1 MNTLD
6 RSNPLVMEPSTPP
19 LNGSGSARAEASRPP
34 LGFYALVLTVLVVL
48 AFVAGL
54 IPRWRDRRDLNELT
68 HQLATPTVIT
78 VSPKP
83 GTPEALLALPAEVRP
98 LVEAPIYARAGGYV
112 KRWYTDIGASVTN
125 GQLLA
130 EIDSP
135 ELNQELAK
143 ARADLAF
150 SEAALVLAKST
161 AARWQE
167 LVKTASVSDQ
177 DAAEKQADLA
187 TKTAA
192 VESARAEVHRLEEMQ
207 SFERV
212 LSPFDGTVTAR
223 NLDVGQLIVIGA
235 GRELFHVAQTRT
247 LRVFSHVP
255 QILSREISAGTTAEL
270 TFTEMPGHI
279 FTAKVVRT
287 AGALDPGS
295 RTLLAELEVDNAR
308 GEIFAGSF
316 AQVRFPSTGGQGKLT
331 LPSNTLLFRAEGA
344 FVGVVG
350 ADSRV
355 ELRRVKLGREFAT
368 SVEIVDGVTSADRIV
383 LNPPDALISGTQVQ
397 VTAPARKEAR

>member
-6 RSNPLVMEPSTPP
+6 RSNPLVMEPPTPP
-19 LNGSGSARAEASRPP
+19 LNGSASPRAEAPRPR
-34 LGFYALVLTVLVVL
+34 LGFYALVLAVLVVL

-68 HQLATPTVIT
+68 HQLATPTVLT

-112 KRWYTDIGASVTN
+112 KHWYTDIGATVTN

-143 ARADLAF
+143 SRADRAF

-235 GRELFHVAQTRT
+235 GRELFHVAQTQT

-295 RTLLAELEVDNAR
+295 RTLLAELEVDNSR

-331 LPSNTLLFRAEGA
+331 LPSNTLLFRPEGA

-350 ADSRV
+350 ADSKV

-383 LNPPDALISGTQVQ
+383 LNPPDSLISGTQVQ
-397 VTAPARKEAR
+397 VVTPATKEAR

>member
-19 LNGSGSARAEASRPP
+19 QNGSGSPQAAPPRPR
-34 LGFYALVLTVLVVL
+34 LGFYALVLVVLIVL

-54 IPRWRDRRDLNELT
+54 VPRWRDRRDLNELT

-83 GTPEALLALPAEVRP
+83 GAPEALLALPAEVRP

-143 ARADLAF
+143 SRADLAL
-150 SEAALVLAKST
+150 SEAALTLAKST

-167 LVKTASVSDQ
+167 LLKTASVSDQ

-192 VESARAEVHRLEEMQ
+192 VESARAGVRRLEELQ

-212 LSPFDGTVTAR
+212 TAPFDGTITAR
-223 NLDVGQLIVIGA
+223 NLDVGQLIVVGA
-235 GRELFHVAQTRT
+235 GRELFHVAQTQT
-247 LRVFSHVP
+247 LRVFSRVP
-255 QILSREISAGTTAEL
+255 QTLSREISAGATAEL
-270 TFTEMPGHI
+270 AFSELPGRTFT
-279 FTAKVVRT
+279 ARVVRT
-287 AGALDPGS
+287 AGALDPVS
-295 RTLLAELEVDNAR
+295 RTLLTELEVENAR
-308 GEIFAGSF
+308 GEIFAGAF
-316 AQVRFPSTGGQGKLT
+316 AQVRFPSTAGHGKLT

-350 ADSRV
+350 ADNKV

-368 SVEIVDGVTSADRIV
+368 AVEIVDGVVATDRVV
-383 LNPPDALISGTQVQ
+383 LNPPDALLTGTQVK
-397 VTAPARKEAR
+397 VAAPTTKEAR